1 MIPNRTALRTEAIVL
16 RTIDYGESDRIVTF
30 CTADFGKIRGI
41 AKGARR
47 SRKRFANAIEPFCCS
62 RILFSRRTPESLA
75 LIEGCDVL
83 SHFPGIRSDLGKNL
97 AASCLIDLTDQFTP
111 EDKKSPASFS
121 LLLDFL
127 RLLEENLW
135 TDALLRFFEIRL
147 LRISGYDPVLDRCI
161 TCKRPTVKETV
172 YRFDAAKGGLTC
184 DLCAPGSRDAIPVS
198 LGTIRTLLLAREM
211 ETDRLGRLLLS
222 DRSAD
227 ESRRLLA
234 HFIRHIL
241 GRELKSVHVLN
252 EIRRLGI

>member
-1 MIPNRTALRTEAIVL
+1 MIPTRAELRTEAIVL
-16 RTIDYGESDRIVTF
+16 RAIDYGESDRIVTF

-47 SRKRFANAIEPFCCS
+47 SRKRFANAIEPFCFS
-62 RILFSRRTPESLA
+62 RILFSRRSPDSLA

-83 SHFPGIRSDLGKNL
+83 SHFPGIRSDLEKTL
-97 AASCLIDLTDQFTP
+97 AASCLIDLTDHFTP
-111 EDKKSPASFS
+111 EDKKSAASFC

-127 RLLEENLW
+127 RLLEE
-135 TDALLRFFEIRL
+135 TAFTETLLRFFEIRL
-147 LRISGYDPVLDRCI
+147 LRISGYDPVLDHCI
-161 TCKRPTVKETV
+161 SCKTPIGNQAA

-184 DLCAPGSRDAIPVS
+184 NVCGPVRQDAIPAS
-198 LGTIRTLLLAREM
+198 LGTIRTLLLGREM
-211 ETDRLGRLLLS
+211 EIGRLGCLLLS
-222 DRSAD
+222 GQSAD

-252 EIRRLGI
+252 EIRRLYV